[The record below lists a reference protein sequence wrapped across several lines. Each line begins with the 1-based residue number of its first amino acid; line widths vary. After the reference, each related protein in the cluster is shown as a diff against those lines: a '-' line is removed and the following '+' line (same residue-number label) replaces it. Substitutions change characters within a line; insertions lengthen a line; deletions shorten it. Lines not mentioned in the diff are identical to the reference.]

1 MALVDYKCDKC
12 GIVVE
17 HEHDPAPALSWMCCG
32 QPMRR
37 IWSKPAIS
45 FKGSGFYVNDYKGGT
60 AK

>member
-1 MALVDYKCDKC
+1 MALIDYKCDTC
-12 GIVVE
+12 GNVVE
-17 HEHDPAPALSWMCCG
+17 RDNGDAPLCCG
-32 QPMRR
+32 EVMRR